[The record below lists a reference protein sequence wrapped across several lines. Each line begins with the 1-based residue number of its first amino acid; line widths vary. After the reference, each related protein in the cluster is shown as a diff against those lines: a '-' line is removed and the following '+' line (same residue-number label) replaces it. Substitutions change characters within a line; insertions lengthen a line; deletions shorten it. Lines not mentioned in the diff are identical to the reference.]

1 MKHNCLSIAVAVVLT
16 AILPSCKQGFSRA
29 RLEAPL
35 RETVL
40 ATAEADLGRAPV
52 TVTAFRCERS
62 CGGPHDFYSEGDY
75 WWPNPDDP
83 DGPYI
88 RRDGESNPE
97 NFSEH
102 RRAMFELSRMTGNF
116 ASAWILTGDGRYAA
130 AAERH
135 LRAWFMDPETRM
147 NPSLLY
153 AQAIKGVVT
162 GRGIGIIDTI
172 HLIEVAQ
179 AALRLGE
186 AGAISGECLEACRS
200 WFRDYLEW
208 MDTHPYGVKE
218 RNAQNNHGTWW
229 YAQAASFALLT
240 GDEAMLERCRVAYKE
255 RFLPESMAPDGSFPL
270 ELSRTKPYFYSIFQ
284 LKALALLC
292 HILSTPDDDLWAY
305 TTPDGKCM
313 RKGLD
318 YMLPYIID
326 KESWPHQRDVS
337 HWEGWPVAVP
347 AYVLAWAHWGDER
360 YYKAWAPFDHFSPD
374 EEIQRATA
382 VRNPLIWLPLSSL
395 ELWTPVSNAVQDRM
409 QEPKLADVRLEGAV
423 GKKMDTFFQQ
433 RIFSDFARNTVMQ
446 EAEEAFKN
454 RVDDVVRAPIGYWQG
469 EFWGKLMIGA
479 SRVAQYKN
487 DPGFTRYVRE
497 EAHRLLCYQ
506 DADGYLGTYADKAYV
521 TAPDLQKAR
530 ETMGWDCDWCWNLW
544 CRKYTMWGLLMAYE
558 ATGDRSLVTAAAR
571 SMDQEISMLDS
582 LGLKLWQTGTPH
594 FAGLPSCSVL
604 KPLLQLYRYTGY
616 RRYLSLAR
624 EIVAHW
630 DSPDGACPNLIANAF
645 SGRPVSDWYPNPF
658 SWAKAYEMM
667 SCLDGLL
674 EYYRV
679 TGEER
684 PLEAVERIQELLWTH
699 ERNPL
704 QSVGYND
711 QFGGGATHI
720 NGISEP
726 CDAIHWMRLNH
737 DLFLITG
744 NPHYV
749 DVMELT
755 FFNAFLAGVFRDGK
769 WGARGVRTEGRH
781 LVAHNQALMEHS
793 HCCVNNIPRGFMDV
807 AQTLVSRDAEG
818 TVYINWYSDSRSAI
832 DGVRVQVTG
841 NYPVG
846 GEVAV
851 QVETSAPLKVRL
863 RVPAWAAGG
872 RMTVD
877 GVAAQPGWFET
888 SIGGPHCFRI
898 HFDLTPI
905 VANSDK
911 PAVERYAAD
920 DKRITKW
927 NSNGNDADIT
937 ALTRSTPMAQVFR
950 GPLLLAKCKRV
961 GDSEAEIFTKKSINR
976 QGYTCTADALDNENV
991 WGAWLLTLSNGK
1003 ERFRVKA
1010 SDYASSGDEELP
1022 RGANAF
1028 SVFF

>member
-1 MKHNCLSIAVAVVLT
+1 MKHNCLSLAVAVVLT
-16 AILPSCKQGFSRA
+16 AILPSCKQGFSQR
-29 RLEAPL
+29 RLEAPI
-35 RETVL
+35 RQQVL
-40 ATAEADLGRAPV
+40 VTAEADLGREPV

-186 AGAISGECLEACRS
+186 AGAISGECLEGCRA
-200 WFRDYLEW
+200 WFRAYLEW

-218 RNAQNNHGTWW
+218 REAQNNHGTWW

-326 KESWPHQRDVS
+326 KESWPHPRDVS

-360 YYKAWAPFDHFSPD
+360 YYKTWAPFDHFSPD

-382 VRNPLIWLPLSSL
+382 MRNPLIWLPLSSL
-395 ELWTPVSNAVQDRM
+395 EPWSPVENAVTDLM

-446 EAEEAFKN
+446 EAEDAFQN

-469 EFWGKLMIGA
+469 EFWGKLMISA
-479 SRVAQYKN
+479 ARVAQYTA
-487 DPGFTRYVRE
+487 DPSFTRYVRE
-497 EAHRLLCYQ
+497 EANRLLRYQ
-506 DADGYLGTYADKAYV
+506 DSDGYLGTYRDKAYV
-521 TAPDLQKAR
+521 TAPDPQRAR
-530 ETMGWDCDWCWNLW
+530 EVMGWDCDWCWNLW
-544 CRKYTMWGLLMAYE
+544 CRKYTVWGLLMAYE
-558 ATGDRSLVTAAAR
+558 ATGDRSLVAAAAR
-571 SMDQEISMLDS
+571 SMDQEMAMLDS
-582 LGLKLWQTGTPH
+582 LGLKIWQTGTPH
-594 FAGLPSCSVL
+594 FVGLPSCSVL

-616 RRYLSLAR
+616 DRYLTLAR
-624 EIVAHW
+624 EIVHHW
-630 DSPDGACPNLIANAF
+630 DGPDAEMPALVANAF
-645 SGRPVSDWYPNPF
+645 SGKPVAEWYPNPV

-679 TGEER
+679 TGETR
-684 PLEAVERIQELLWTH
+684 ILEAVRNIQQLLWTY

-711 QFGGGATHI
+711 QFAGAAGML

-744 NPHYV
+744 DPQYV

-769 WGARGVRTEGRH
+769 WGARGVRSEGRH
-781 LVAHNQALMEHS
+781 LVAHGQALMEHS
-793 HCCVNNIPRGFMDV
+793 HCCVNNMPRGFMDV
-807 AQTLVSRDAEG
+807 AQTLVSCSSDGA
-818 TVYINWYSDSRSAI
+818 VCINWYSDASARM
-832 DGVRVQVTG
+832 DGVSVHVTG

-846 GEVAV
+846 EDVRV
-851 QVETSAPLKVRL
+851 TVESPEPRTL
-863 RVPAWAAGG
+863 RFRIPAWSA
-872 RMTVD
+872 RSTVD
-877 GVAAQPGWFET
+877 GNPASAGWYET
-888 SIGGPHCFRI
+888 RVEGSHCFTLRFDMSPRI
-898 HFDLTPI
+898 VDST
-905 VANSDK
+905 N
-911 PAVERYAAD
+911 PAVDAYGPAAED
-920 DKRITKW
+920 FRVRKW
-927 NSNGNDADIT
+927 VSSQEDIVP
-937 ALTRSTPMAQVFR
+937 LTRTQPMALVFR
-950 GPLLLAKCKRV
+950 GPLLLAKSKALGSR
-961 GDSEAEIFTKKSINR
+961 ETEIFTQAGIH
-976 QGYTCTADALDNENV
+976 QGGYGVTAEPIGGAPV
-991 WGAWLLTLSNGK
+991 WGAWQLSFSNGQHA
-1003 ERFRVKA
+1003 FRTKVC
-1010 SDYASSGDEELP
+1010 DYGSAGDRELP
-1022 RGANAF
+1022 PGAREF
-1028 SVFF
+1028 SIWF